1 MHMATVVRSGWQTA
15 LLGCAVLFGLAARA
29 EENVY
34 LTEVPD
40 YEWYGACFGTAT
52 GNLIGFWDRHG
63 LPNFYT
69 GPTAGGVA
77 PLDSYGVN
85 QGIRSLWMSK
95 AGRDGR
101 PGSQLGHEEDYYVDY
116 ERCEDDPYKS
126 HGWPEHAP
134 DCLGDFTGMNQRK
147 WKDLGGEC
155 DGNIDGYVYNY
166 WDQSGGRRWNY
177 TPDKAAGG
185 PEVDLQSGLRAFA
198 QYRGYAADT
207 FSQLADF
214 NPDITVPGEGFGYAD
229 LKAEIDAGFPVLMF
243 LQNYPEKSRPL
254 LRHGQGQSVDSRD
267 VGHRVP
273 RGRQWQTAGSGPH
286 ELVDGRSA
294 SSLDQRLVGVVDA
307 VAGSRRDCLPPV
319 AADSEFRAQGRGDH
333 RAMGRPRR
341 RDSRRR
347 LGHHSTRPLVC
358 AREGDHTQP
367 ERFLTS
373 DASDDSARNH
383 GVRVLSRDG
392 LFPDQG
398 CDWAV
403 TRESH

>member
-1 MHMATVVRSGWQTA
+1 MHMATVVRNGWRTA
-15 LLGCAVLFGLAARA
+15 LLGYAVLFGLAARA

-116 ERCEDDPYKS
+116 ERCEEDPYKTY
-126 HGWPEHAP
+126 GWPEHAP
-134 DCLGDFTGMNQRK
+134 DCLGDFTGMNQKK
-147 WKDLGGEC
+147 WKNLGGEC

-177 TPDKAAGG
+177 SPDKAAGG

-214 NPDITVPGEGFGYAD
+214 NPDITLSGKGFGYAD
-229 LKAEIDAGFPVLMF
+229 LKAEIDAGFPVLIF

-254 LRHGQGQSVDSRD
+254 CGPARVNPSIHGMLATGYHVDDS
-267 VGHRVP
+267 GKQRVRVRTSWSMGDQLHP
-273 RGRQWQTAGSGPH
+273 WT
-286 ELVDGRSA
+286 SA
-294 SSLDQRLVGVVDA
+294 SWVSWTQLPVRGVIAFHPLPRILSFEPKGEEITVRWEGPDA
-307 VAGSRRDCLPPV
+307 EIQDDASGTTRRAHWYVLEKATALHPSDFSPVTPP
-319 AADSEFRAQGRGDH
+319 
-333 RAMGRPRR
+333 
-341 RDSRRR
+341 
-347 LGHHSTRPLVC
+347 TT
-358 AREGDHTQP
+358 AREITV
-367 ERFLTS
+367 
-373 DASDDSARNH
+373 SACCPGTAFFRIKVVP
-383 GVRVLSRDG
+383 G
-392 LFPDQG
+392 P
-398 CDWAV
+398 
-403 TRESH
+403 